1 MTYQL
6 KDWLN
11 SINHQKNDLFEEGAT
26 EKEYPSYIINRC
38 ISGDLDSI
46 LFANE
51 MNMHPNLDT
60 KLQYYFLLNTL
71 RKRKRFNP
79 WLRKE
84 KLNHL
89 EAVKSYYGYS
99 NQKAKDVLNILSD
112 EQISYIESRLELG
125 GQK

>member
-11 SINHQKNDLFEEGAT
+11 SINYQKNDLFEEGAT
-26 EKEYPSYIINRC
+26 TKEYPAYVVNRC
-38 ISGDLDSI
+38 ISGDLDAI

-51 MNMHPNLDT
+51 MNLYPNLDP

-84 KLNHL
+84 KLDHL
-89 EAVKSYYGYS
+89 DAVKSYYGYS
-99 NQKAKDVLNILSD
+99 NEKAKDALSILSE
-112 EQISYIESRLELG
+112 EQLSYIESKLELG

>member
-26 EKEYPSYIINRC
+26 TKEYPAYVINRC
-38 ISGDLDSI
+38 ISGDLDAI

-51 MNMHPNLDT
+51 MNLYPNLDV

-84 KLNHL
+84 KLDHL

-99 NQKAKDVLNILSD
+99 NEKAKDALSILSD
-112 EQISYIESRLELG
+112 EQISYIESKLELG
-125 GQK
+125 GQT

>member
-26 EKEYPSYIINRC
+26 TKEYPAYVVNRC
-38 ISGDLDSI
+38 ISGDLDAI

-51 MNMHPNLDT
+51 MNLYPNLDP

-84 KLNHL
+84 KLDHL
-89 EAVKSYYGYS
+89 DAVKSYYGYS
-99 NQKAKDVLNILSD
+99 NEKAKDALSILSE
-112 EQISYIESRLELG
+112 EQLSYIESKLELG

>member
-11 SINHQKNDLFEEGAT
+11 SINYQKNDLFDSGAT
-26 EKEYPSYIINRC
+26 TKEYPAYVINRC
-38 ISGDLDSI
+38 ISGDLDAI
-46 LFANE
+46 LFVNE
-51 MNMHPNLDT
+51 MNLYPNLDP

-84 KLNHL
+84 KLDHL
-89 EAVKSYYGYS
+89 DAIKSYYGYS
-99 NQKAKDVLNILSD
+99 NEKAKDALSILSD
-112 EQISYIESRLELG
+112 EQLSYIESKLELG